1 MAEAVISSPKRDHLM
16 ATAWRLFY
24 RDGYRAVGIDTLLAE
39 AGVAK
44 MTLYNHFSSKDELII
59 AVLEKRD
66 CELRAAISGQVDA
79 TTGSPADKLLA
90 VFDWLETWFG
100 SPDFNGCAFIR
111 ALSEYPDTHH
121 PIHQTAWRHKVAMQG
136 ALTQLCT
143 QAGAHD
149 PAALANTLS
158 LLIDGSI
165 VAAQATGST
174 APARSA
180 RKTAATLLKLAVQNP
195 A

>member
-44 MTLYNHFSSKDELII
+44 MTLYNHFSSKDDLII

-66 CELRAAISGQVDA
+66 CELRASIIALVDA
-79 TTGSPADKLLA
+79 STGSPADKLLT

-100 SPDFNGCAFIR
+100 TPDFNGCAFIR
-111 ALSEYPDTHH
+111 ALSEYPDIAH
-121 PIHQTAWRHKVAMQG
+121 PIHQTAVRPSRRA
-136 ALTQLCT
+136 
-143 QAGAHD
+143 
-149 PAALANTLS
+149 
-158 LLIDGSI
+158 
-165 VAAQATGST
+165 
-174 APARSA
+174 
-180 RKTAATLLKLAVQNP
+180 
-195 A
+195 

>member
-44 MTLYNHFSSKDELII
+44 MTLYNHFSSKDDLII

-66 CELRAAISGQVDA
+66 CELRASIIALVDA
-79 TTGSPADKLLA
+79 STGSPADKLLT

-100 SPDFNGCAFIR
+100 TPDFNGCAFIR
-111 ALSEYPDTHH
+111 ALSEYPDIAH

-136 ALTQLCT
+136 ALTQLCA

-158 LLIDGSI
+158 LLIDGAI
-165 VAAQATGST
+165 VAAQATAST
-174 APARSA
+174 APARAA
-180 RKTAATLLKLAVQNP
+180 RETAAALLKLAVQKP
-195 A
+195 E

>member
-1 MAEAVISSPKRDHLM
+1 MSAAEVSSPKRDHLM

-24 RDGYRAVGIDTLLAE
+24 RDGYRAVGIDMILAE

-44 MTLYNHFSSKDELII
+44 MTLYNHFASKEELII

-66 CELRAAISGQVDA
+66 CELRASIVAQVEA
-79 TTGSPADKLLA
+79 TSGSPADKLLT

-100 SPDFNGCAFIR
+100 SADFNGCAFIR
-111 ALSEYPDTHH
+111 ALSEYPDTSH

-136 ALTQLCT
+136 ALTQLCAA
-143 QAGAHD
+143 AGAHD

-158 LLIDGSI
+158 LLIDGAI

-180 RKTAATLLKLAVQNP
+180 RETAAALLKLAVQNP
-195 A
+195 S

>member
-1 MAEAVISSPKRDHLM
+1 MSAAEVSSPKRDHLM

-24 RDGYRAVGIDTLLAE
+24 RDGYRAVGIDMILAE

-44 MTLYNHFSSKDELII
+44 MTLYNHFASKEELII

-66 CELRAAISGQVDA
+66 CELRASIVAQVEA
-79 TTGSPADKLLA
+79 TSGSPADKLLT

-100 SPDFNGCAFIR
+100 SADFNGCAFIR
-111 ALSEYPDTHH
+111 ALSEYPDTSH

-136 ALTQLCT
+136 ALTQLCAA
-143 QAGAHD
+143 AGAHD

-158 LLIDGSI
+158 LLIDGAI

-174 APARSA
+174 APARAA
-180 RKTAATLLKLAVQNP
+180 RETAAALLKLAVQNP
-195 A
+195 S